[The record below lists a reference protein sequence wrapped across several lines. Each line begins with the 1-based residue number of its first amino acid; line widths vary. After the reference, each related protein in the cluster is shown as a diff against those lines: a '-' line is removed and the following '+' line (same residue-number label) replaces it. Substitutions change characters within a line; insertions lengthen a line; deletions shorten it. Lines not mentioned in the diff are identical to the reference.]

1 MKSIEELKNFF
12 DTELTNDLT
21 PLEEER
27 KRIAKKAIRINI
39 LFGILLIIPIV
50 LFFLIYQFSFFI
62 LFIIIFIWAFVFNK
76 ITKNYKSD
84 FKKEVIARVI
94 KFIDN
99 NLIYNPDQCIS
110 YDNYMKSKLFLRS
123 TDRYRGDDYVSGKID
138 KTNIEFSELHTEYK
152 TVTRTKSGTQTHWHT
167 IFKGI
172 FFIADFNKKF
182 KGQTF
187 VLPDIAQRTFGNY
200 LGNIFQSMNKLK
212 GELIKMEDPLFEK
225 YFVVYGDD
233 QIEARYI
240 LSTNLLKRIV
250 DYKIKTGKQIYL
262 SFIEN
267 KVFIAISYTK
277 SLFEPRLFKS
287 LFDFGMIQE
296 YYEDFKLTINFV
308 DELKLN
314 IRIWG

>member
-1 MKSIEELKNFF
+1 MKSTEELKIFF
-12 DTELTNDLT
+12 EGELVNDLSS
-21 PLEEER
+21 LEEKR
-27 KRIAKKAIRINI
+27 KKIAKKAIKVNI
-39 LFGILLIIPIV
+39 LFGFSLIIPIV
-50 LFFLIYQFSFFI
+50 LFFFIYHFS
-62 LFIIIFIWAFVFNK
+62 IIILIIIVFLWIFIFNK
-76 ITKNYKSD
+76 ITKNYRSD
-84 FKKEVIARVI
+84 FKNVVIARVI

-99 NLIYNPDQCIS
+99 NLNYNPNQCINF
-110 YDNYMKSKLFLRS
+110 DNYMRSKLFLRR
-123 TDRYRGDDYVSGKID
+123 TDRYRGDDYVSGKLD

-152 TVTRTKSGTQTHWHT
+152 TVTRTKNGTQTHWHT

-187 VLPDIAQRTFGNY
+187 VLPDVAQRTFGNY
-200 LGNIFQSMNKLK
+200 LGNIFQSMNKFK

-267 KVFIAISYTK
+267 KVFIAISYVK
-277 SLFEPRLFKS
+277 SLFEPKLFKT
-287 LFDFGMIQE
+287 LFDFNMIQE
-296 YYEDFKLTINFV
+296 YYEDFKLAINFV

-314 IRIWG
+314 TRIWG